1 MTPVAAG
8 ASNVVGAGAGREL
21 RRYVAVVFAVVA
33 VLGALLGLVF
43 RGPGDAA
50 AITVSA
56 VVALVVQPLASVL
69 GRSVAGGGSN
79 ITARMGLGALV
90 RLFTLIAYAV
100 VMAAAVRLPIT
111 AALVSLAA
119 FYFATSVI
127 EPLLIKP

>member
-1 MTPVAAG
+1 MTRAAVD
-8 ASNVVGAGAGREL
+8 ASNVSGAGPEL
-21 RRYVAVVFAVVA
+21 RRYVAAIFTVVL

-43 RGPGDAA
+43 RGPGDWA
-50 AITVSA
+50 AIVVSGL
-56 VVALVVQPLASVL
+56 VALVVQPLASVL
-69 GRSVAGGGSN
+69 GRRVGGAGVTQN
-79 ITARMGLGALV
+79 MTARMGLGALV

-127 EPLLIKP
+127 EPLLIKS